1 MIAGAR
7 RSTLKR
13 MDGPLPMNRL
23 SAPLYSANAVL
34 RARSRTHF
42 VKDYPGPLSIKCV
55 TEGTVAWK
63 CAGRE
68 RIVDRD
74 SFLVLNLHEPYS
86 MEIDSRTAVST
97 LCVFFQDGFVESVH
111 ASLVGNQLEGEC
123 EPLPFLGGLHS
134 RDGCI
139 LPRMHAIAESGTGDR
154 LWLDEQFLF
163 LARDLLL
170 LNGEMRQRA
179 ARMPASRPATRAELF
194 RRARRG
200 QEYLHASACS
210 DPDLAEIA
218 RQACLSPYH
227 FHRAFTRAFGQ
238 TPHQYRNRLRL
249 ERARR
254 MLESGGMTVTEIC
267 GAVGFESA
275 PSFSTLFRQAFG
287 VPPSIWAQEP
297 RHKNSP
303 AHK

>member
-1 MIAGAR
+1 M
-7 RSTLKR
+7 
-13 MDGPLPMNRL
+13 
-23 SAPLYSANAVL
+23 SAPLHRANAVL

-42 VKDYPGPLSIKCV
+42 VKDFAGPLSIKSV

-68 RIVDRD
+68 RVVDRD
-74 SFLVLNLHEPYS
+74 SFLVLNLDEPYS
-86 MEIDSRTAVST
+86 MEIDSRTPVST

-111 ASLVGNQLEGEC
+111 GSMVGKEVEGEC
-123 EPLPFLGGLHS
+123 APLPFLGALHS
-134 RDGCI
+134 RDHRI
-139 LPRMHAIAESGTGDR
+139 LPRMQEIADSGTGDR
-154 LWLDEQFLF
+154 LWLDEQFLL
-163 LARDLLL
+163 LARDLLR
-170 LNGEMRQRA
+170 LNGDMRLRA
-179 ARMPASRPATRAELF
+179 ALMPANRPATRAELF
-194 RRARRG
+194 RRVRRG

-227 FHRAFTRAFGQ
+227 FHRAFARAFGQ
-238 TPHQYRNRLRL
+238 TPLEYRNRLRL

-275 PSFSTLFRQAFG
+275 ASFSALFRKVFG
-287 VPPSIWAQEP
+287 VAPSTL
-297 RHKNSP
+297 RHAGISKIR
-303 AHK
+303 